1 VTASL
6 LMTQAPNSAQAT
18 GQRVVMT
25 GFLALCPSFILLAF
39 SNISKIDR
47 RSIFAN
53 NANMKIKK
61 RVTIMNHLQ
70 DNLPTAEEALLA
82 RSCSQGLSAII
93 DTKSEAQEFTL
104 EDREG
109 VAHKVAIPVSA
120 LRLFVE
126 LLTELGEGNMVKL
139 VPVHAE
145 LTTQEAADL
154 LNVSRPTLIKL
165 LDEEAIPYH
174 RAGNRRKILFSDI
187 QAYKKRIEKA
197 RLATLEELSAMDQEL
212 GMGYE

>member
-1 VTASL
+1 
-6 LMTQAPNSAQAT
+6 MTQAPNSAQAT

-47 RSIFAN
+47 RSIFA
-53 NANMKIKK
+53 KK

-174 RAGNRRKILFSDI
+174 RAGNRRKILFSDL

-197 RLATLEELSAMDQEL
+197 RLATLEELSALDQEL